1 MTFTEYETKLLA
13 TKPRFLNDEEKRL
26 RRNCQVKIGYGKN
39 KEKKKIY
46 YQTNREQIID
56 RQKEYYQT
64 NKEQILEYKQE
75 YYQTN
80 KEQIRE
86 YKQEYYQTNREE
98 ILDKHK
104 EYYQTSEGY
113 KALKK
118 SSWKKQGL
126 NMDNFEE
133 IFKRYCETTICDN
146 CNVLLTIDKKMTS
159 TTKSMDHDHETREFR
174 NVLCHACNVKR
185 K

>member
-26 RRNCQVKIGYGKN
+26 RRNCKAKIGYEKN
-39 KEKKKIY
+39 KETKTIY
-46 YQTNREQIID
+46 YQTNKQ
-56 RQKEYYQT
+56 
-64 NKEQILEYKQE
+64 QILEYKQE

-86 YKQEYYQTNREE
+86 YNQEYYQTNKEQIREY
-98 ILDKHK
+98 KQ

-133 IFKRYCETTICDN
+133 IFKRYYDTTNCDN
-146 CNVLLTIDKKMTS
+146 CNVLLTIDKHNTS
-159 TTKSMDHDHETREFR
+159 TTKCMDHDHTTREFR
-174 NVLCHACNVKR
+174 NILCHACNVRR